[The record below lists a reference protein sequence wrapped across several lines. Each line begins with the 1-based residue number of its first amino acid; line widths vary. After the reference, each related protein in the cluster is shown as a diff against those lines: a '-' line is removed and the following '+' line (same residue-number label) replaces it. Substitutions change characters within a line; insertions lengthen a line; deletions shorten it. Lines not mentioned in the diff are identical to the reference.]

1 MKPPMRLLVCGGRDY
16 AGRKALYATLDYL
29 HAKRG
34 ILCVIAGGARGADTL
49 AADWARARG
58 VPLEEYLAEW
68 GLYGR
73 RAGPIRNTRMLDE
86 GRPYGVLAFP
96 RANGE
101 WGSGTQDM
109 MNQAFERGL
118 PVSQVRS

>member
-16 AGRKALYATLDYL
+16 ANRKTLYATLDYL
-29 HAKRG
+29 HAQRG

-58 VPLEEYLAEW
+58 VPLDEYLAEW
-68 GLYGR
+68 GLYGK
-73 RAGPIRNTRMLDE
+73 RAGMIRNKRMLDD
-86 GRPYGVLAFP
+86 GKPDGVLAFP
-96 RANGE
+96 G
-101 WGSGTQDM
+101 GFGTLNM
-109 MNQAFERGL
+109 VNQAFERGL